1 MLFEVK
7 EHEDTA
13 HPPHVNAIAELQAE
27 EHFWSPD
34 EERRA
39 ESDRGQHVKREKNST
54 KCHENSRGV
63 MWEKDTCMGLAA
75 RLYLGRPLSL
85 ERPYQSLSA

>member
-13 HPPHVNAIAELQAE
+13 HPPHVNAIAERQAE

-34 EERRA
+34 EEKRA
-39 ESDRGQHVKREKNST
+39 ESVRGQHVK
-54 KCHENSRGV
+54 
-63 MWEKDTCMGLAA
+63 
-75 RLYLGRPLSL
+75 
-85 ERPYQSLSA
+85 